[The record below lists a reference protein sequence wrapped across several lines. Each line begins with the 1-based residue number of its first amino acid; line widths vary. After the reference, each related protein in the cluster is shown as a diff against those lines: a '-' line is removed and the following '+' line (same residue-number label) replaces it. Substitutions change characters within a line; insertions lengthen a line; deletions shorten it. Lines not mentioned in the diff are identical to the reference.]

1 MRSPSEKAST
11 SMARTPN
18 TLKALLLAA
27 GRGERMRPLSDQIPK
42 PLLKVGG
49 RALIE
54 WQVLRLVQAGIT
66 DIVINLAHLA
76 STIQA
81 ALGDGSSLGA
91 RIRYSIEG
99 GCAQEALETLGG
111 TVKALPLID
120 SDTPFVI
127 AASDL
132 YTAFD
137 YHSLHAQA
145 LAMIQGQVDAHLILV
160 DNPPY
165 HPQGDLGLSPEG
177 RVTLNAPKLT
187 YASIGLFSPRIF
199 AHETAHKQRL
209 FPWLHTHIAQG
220 RVSGEHF
227 TGVWH
232 NVGTPNDLTQLEH
245 ALASERA

>member
-1 MRSPSEKAST
+1 
-11 SMARTPN
+11 
-18 TLKALLLAA
+18 
-27 GRGERMRPLSDQIPK
+27 MRPLSDQTPK
-42 PLLKVGG
+42 PLLKAGG

-76 STIQA
+76 SAIQA
-81 ALGDGSSLGA
+81 ALGDGAALGA

-99 GCAQEALETLGG
+99 RCAQEALETLGG

-120 SDTPFVI
+120 SGDTPFVI

-137 YHSLHAQA
+137 YRSLHTQA
-145 LAMIQGQVDAHLILV
+145 EAMVQGRTDAHLILV

-165 HPQGDLGLSPEG
+165 HPEGDLGLSPDG
-177 RVTLNAPKLT
+177 HVTLGAPKLT

-227 TGVWH
+227 AGLWH
-232 NVGTPNDLTQLEH
+232 NVGTPNDLAQLEH
-245 ALASERA
+245 ALASKRA